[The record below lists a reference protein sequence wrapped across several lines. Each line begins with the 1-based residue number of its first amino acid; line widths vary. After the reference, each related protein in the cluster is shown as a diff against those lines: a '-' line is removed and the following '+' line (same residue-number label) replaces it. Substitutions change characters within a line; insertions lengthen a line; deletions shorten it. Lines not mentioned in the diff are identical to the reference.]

1 MCVEGSHPIFVQ
13 LLIKTI
19 KQMTNFEFSH
29 KVNLHYSPLRGYALK
44 LTQDH
49 EDANDLVQETMLKA
63 FKNKD
68 KFEEGTNLKGWLYTI
83 MKNIF
88 INNYRRMVKG
98 NIFTDDTEGQF
109 YINQASFTAKN
120 EGERNLVMQ
129 ELNAAIGELAENLKT
144 PFLMSFEGYKYEEI
158 AEQLDVPLGTV
169 KIRIHVAR
177 QRLMER
183 LKDYGTKH
191 SFVLE

>member
-1 MCVEGSHPIFVQ
+1 
-13 LLIKTI
+13 
-19 KQMTNFEFSH
+19 
-29 KVNLHYSPLRGYALK
+29 
-44 LTQDH
+44 
-49 EDANDLVQETMLKA
+49 
-63 FKNKD
+63 
-68 KFEEGTNLKGWLYTI
+68 
-83 MKNIF
+83 
-88 INNYRRMVKG
+88 MVKG

-129 ELNAAIGELAENLKT
+129 ELNTAIGELAENLKT

-158 AEQLDVPLGTV
+158 AEHLDVPLGTV

-191 SFVLE
+191 SFVLD